1 MSDILIAT
9 VDEAGRGPVIGPL
22 VICGVAFPKDKLDEL
37 SKAGVKDSKKLSP
50 RRRGQLVGWIRGAPE
65 TVEITE
71 LTAQTVDRLRRNG
84 VNMNRIETI
93 EFATIPKKLVA
104 SAVYTDSVGPNSEKF
119 ADTLRSFLYTDID
132 LTVECKAD
140 ENYLQVSA
148 ASILAKVK
156 RDERVRELEE
166 KHGEIGSGYPSDER
180 TVRFLEKWVEDHAE
194 LPSFVRRSWRTANGL
209 E

>member
-1 MSDILIAT
+1 MG

-22 VICGVAFPKDKLDEL
+22 AICGAVFPTEKLKTL
-37 SKAGVKDSKKLSP
+37 SGMDVRDSKKLSP
-50 RRRGQLVGWIRGAPE
+50 KRRERLAEPIKRAAEAYEV
-65 TVEITE
+65 VEMK
-71 LTAQTVDRLRRNG
+71 AQTIDRLRGEDG
-84 VNMNRIETI
+84 VNLHQVEAIGFTSI
-93 EFATIPKKLVA
+93 LKKFDA
-104 SAVYTDSVGPNSEKF
+104 DKVYTDSVGIFPEKF
-119 ADTLRSFLYTDID
+119 ADTLRSFLNTDID

-148 ASILAKVK
+148 AFILVKVK
-156 RDERVRELEE
+156 RDERVRKLEE
-166 KHGEIGSGYPSDER
+166 KHGEMGSGYPSDER